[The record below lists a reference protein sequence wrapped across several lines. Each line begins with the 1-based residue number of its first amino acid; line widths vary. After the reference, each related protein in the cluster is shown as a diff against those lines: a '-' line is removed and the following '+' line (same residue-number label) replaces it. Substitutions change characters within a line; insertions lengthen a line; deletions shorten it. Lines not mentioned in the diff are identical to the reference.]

1 MRTIENEIDWFDTQ
15 VLVFVVAEFHVASA
29 IILLEAS
36 NAPHFAIIL
45 RGSLEVHDLDSRSCD
60 QKRMFFQ
67 HVVVVDVILCKVLD
81 ASQLSNNAILSLFF
95 WLSAEKWLTV
105 PG

>member
-1 MRTIENEIDWFDTQ
+1 MRTIENEIDWFDAQ

-67 HVVVVDVILCKVLD
+67 HVVVVDVILFQVQTMRSCVIFFG
-81 ASQLSNNAILSLFF
+81 LST
-95 WLSAEKWLTV
+95 EKWSRMFV